1 MWYGSIR
8 SENRLV
14 KSANRRDLLK
24 DLLEEVVIGLEM
36 EAASIMN
43 RIPVGVI

>member
-14 KSANRRDLLK
+14 KSVNRWNLLK
-24 DLLEEVVIGLEM
+24 DLLEDVVIGLEM
-36 EAASIMN
+36 EAASTMN
-43 RIPVGVI
+43 RIPVRVI